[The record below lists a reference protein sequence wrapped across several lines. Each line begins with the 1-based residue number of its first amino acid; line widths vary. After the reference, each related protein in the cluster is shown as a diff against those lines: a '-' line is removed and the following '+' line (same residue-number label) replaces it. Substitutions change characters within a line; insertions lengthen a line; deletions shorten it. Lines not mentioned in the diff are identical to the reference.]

1 MTLSALKT
9 ATFERLGKAFALA
22 GVAAVIGG
30 LVSAPQFASPNVANA
45 DDSVVTLAW
54 AATDGPLAQ
63 FQPGSQPNAG
73 DRIPARTQSDEYW
86 STSGHYGDFKDLK
99 VTVSKTK
106 NLTDEIISIEAEG
119 MNPTVGAP
127 VGGTQAGN
135 YLQIMQC
142 WGPDP
147 MARDFYETCQFGSR
161 ESVRNVS
168 QTVGDPSTEAAGR
181 GVLSTE
187 PVNGEIDGKQTE
199 ISINTPVPFRTV
211 KGQRSTPAYNPASR
225 TITDGVSEYY
235 SSENTNEQPYVP
247 FGSDGKA
254 RIGFQVQSGASQR
267 YLGCGMEGR
276 DRCWLVIVP
285 RGMHSGFLP
294 EERYAEDLP
303 GVPADKRTRCI
314 ADTQGKGIPQP
325 GEVMDWGQLGSPI
338 SPNCANFWNRMVIP
352 LDFAPVGGAC
362 AMGASER
369 RINGTE
375 FFASI
380 LTSWGPA
387 LCANGGASYSFT
399 SSAGDQVRQGVL
411 SRNDF
416 GIVAD
421 ELKEGTI
428 GSAPPEAITDGQV
441 EYGPLA
447 NASIG
452 IGFTVRTPTQAYR
465 DLKMT
470 PRLVAKMITQSY
482 DMDIPWVS
490 GFGDRSANSNS
501 QSRPSRKAACLF
513 EDPEWQTLN
522 PAADLSC
529 NNASTMFVTPLN
541 PDDATRVLWTFLQ
554 QDADAR
560 AFLEGKAD
568 PWGMSVNP
576 YYLPQSNPNAAG
588 GQEENLATDR
598 VTTFPRSD
606 QSVANAKES
615 GNLTELD
622 SLTFYPY
629 VQAYHNVASNVSRGF
644 RGTRNT
650 WDDNLPNPN
659 ATKKD
664 DPRGD
669 WEKFE
674 EPLPGGT
681 ANAFGAVNG
690 ADANAYQLAT
700 AVISPPQAGV
710 TSAENVTSRPFVPLN
725 QDTITA
731 AAAAATV
738 NKENGHSAIP
748 AADLPPN
755 AYPLTFALN
764 ATLNVAGSALD
775 ESARND
781 YAALME
787 YAAGPGQV
795 SGSNPGQLP
804 IGYAPLNDA
813 QKQAAAEMAK
823 RIKNP
828 KARPGKPDEQPAAS
842 PGGAPVGA
850 PAAPNG
856 APSSGV
862 NTSAGTGATGGGA
875 GQTANGQAPT
885 GVAGVAESEAT
896 PSLAGQIVLGV
907 ALLLGLGGAVASPF
921 LLRRRGVA

>member
-1 MTLSALKT
+1 MTFSALTT
-9 ATFERLGKAFALA
+9 ATYERLGKAFALA

-45 DDSVVTLAW
+45 DDSAVTLSW

-73 DRIPARTQSDEYW
+73 DRIPARTPSDEYW

-106 NLTDEIISIEAEG
+106 NLTDEVISIEAEG
-119 MNPTVGAP
+119 MNQTVSVP

-147 MARDFYETCQFGSR
+147 MAPDFYETCQFGSR
-161 ESVRNVS
+161 ETISNVS
-168 QTVGDPSTEAAGR
+168 QTVGGPGTEAAGR

-187 PVNGEIDGKQTE
+187 PVTGEIDGKETE
-199 ISINTPVPFRTV
+199 ISVNTPVPFRTV
-211 KGQRSTPAYNPASR
+211 KGQKSTPAYDPASR
-225 TITDGVSEYY
+225 TITDGTSNYY

-247 FGSDGKA
+247 VGSDGKA
-254 RIGFQVQSGASQR
+254 RIGFQVQSGASQP
-267 YLGCGMEGR
+267 YLGCGSEGR
-276 DRCWLVIVP
+276 QRCWLVIVP

-294 EERYAEDLP
+294 EERYKEDLP

-314 ADTQGKGIPQP
+314 FYTDRYGIPKL

-362 AMGASER
+362 ATGASER

-375 FFASI
+375 FFAAI

-387 LCANGGASYSFT
+387 LCADGGASYSFT
-399 SSAGDQVRQGVL
+399 SSAGDQVREGVL

-416 GIVAD
+416 GVVAD

-428 GSAPPEAITDGQV
+428 GSAPPSAITEGQI

-452 IGFTVRTPTQAYR
+452 IGFTIRTPTQAYR
-465 DLKMT
+465 DLKVT
-470 PRLVAKMITQSY
+470 PRLIAKMLTQSY
-482 DMDIPWVS
+482 DLDIPWVS
-490 GFGDRSANSNS
+490 GLGDRSANLTS
-501 QSRPSRKAACLF
+501 QSRPSRTSNCVF
-513 EDPEWQTLN
+513 EDPEWLALN
-522 PAADLSC
+522 PNANLSC
-529 NNASTMFVTPLN
+529 NNADTMFITPVT
-541 PDDATRVLWTFLQ
+541 PDDATRVLWSFIQ

-560 AFLEGKAD
+560 SFLEGNPD
-568 PWGMSVNP
+568 PWGMTLNP
-576 YYLPQSNPNAAG
+576 YYLPPGHPNAVGSQSTNFAK
-588 GQEENLATDR
+588 DR
-598 VTTFPRSD
+598 ISTFPRSD
-606 QSVANAKES
+606 QSVAYAKPE
-615 GNLTELD
+615 NERTKLD
-622 SLTFYPY
+622 STTYYPY
-629 VQAYHNVASNVSRGF
+629 VTYFHDVAKNVNRGF
-644 RGTRNT
+644 RGTRLVWN
-650 WDDNLPNPN
+650 DNLGN
-659 ATKKD
+659 ANAK
-664 DPRGD
+664 GD
-669 WEKFE
+669 WEKFQ
-674 EPLPGGT
+674 EPLPGDT
-681 ANAFGAVNG
+681 ANAMGAVNG
-690 ADANAYQLAT
+690 ADAEAYQLAT

-710 TSAENVTSRPFVPLN
+710 TSAENVASRPFVPLN
-725 QDTITA
+725 QDTISA

-738 NKENGHSAIP
+738 NKENGHSTIP
-748 AADLPPN
+748 VADLPPN

-775 ESARND
+775 ESARKD

-828 KARPGKPDEQPAAS
+828 KAQPGKPDEQPAAS

-862 NTSAGTGATGGGA
+862 NTSAGSGATGGGA